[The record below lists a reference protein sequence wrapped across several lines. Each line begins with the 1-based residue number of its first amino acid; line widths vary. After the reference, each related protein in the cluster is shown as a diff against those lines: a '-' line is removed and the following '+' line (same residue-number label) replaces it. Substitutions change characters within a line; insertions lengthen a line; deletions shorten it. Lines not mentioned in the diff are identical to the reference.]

1 MADISHIKTFNTE
14 HFCVD
19 LAAAEPR
26 AWKHVRGAQAV
37 DAKFVELC
45 FDNRDALQYMLANGL
60 DTHRQH
66 LTFTPDEPLVT
77 SVLLEYSNTIRQS
90 HCGRAY
96 TTVWNNVHVQTKY
109 TGQDCHQMEK
119 EEKEKAMEKQEREKA
134 RQTGNEYRTNNN
146 ATQHRCRQG
155 GCCTGR
161 PGSRRGSNHQNCGR
175 RRRNTIEI
183 TILQSNGNV
192 GWFRP

>member
-1 MADISHIKTFNTE
+1 MNDGASNERQTHAKRQQQQQETEGSPQTYSNAATQLDIFRRNLTILADISHIKTFNTE

-90 HCGRAY
+90 HRRRAY
-96 TTVWNNVHVQTKY
+96 TTVWDNK
-109 TGQDCHQMEK
+109 
-119 EEKEKAMEKQEREKA
+119 
-134 RQTGNEYRTNNN
+134 
-146 ATQHRCRQG
+146 
-155 GCCTGR
+155 
-161 PGSRRGSNHQNCGR
+161 
-175 RRRNTIEI
+175 I
-183 TILQSNGNV
+183 
-192 GWFRP
+192 